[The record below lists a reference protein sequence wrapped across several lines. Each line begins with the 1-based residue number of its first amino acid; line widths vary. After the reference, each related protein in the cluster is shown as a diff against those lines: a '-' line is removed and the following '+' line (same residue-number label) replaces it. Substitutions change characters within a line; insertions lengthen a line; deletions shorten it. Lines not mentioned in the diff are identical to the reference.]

1 MAKNTATKSAP
12 AADIVTGESEIDILR
27 ATLAERGAEIERLTV
42 ALQSAEMPEG
52 ARIRLARDTEYDA
65 ATLARTLANAASEA
79 GRVRVDAES
88 KGFRVTCK
96 AEIDVTER
104 AYKPVTDRE
113 KAAVA
118 IHAAAFRLHT
128 AIQRLG
134 KVK

>member
-1 MAKNTATKSAP
+1 
-12 AADIVTGESEIDILR
+12 VG
-27 ATLAERGAEIERLTV
+27 
-42 ALQSAEMPEG
+42 
-52 ARIRLARDTEYDA
+52 IRD
-65 ATLARTLANAASEA
+65 RTLANAASEA

>member
-65 ATLARTLANAASEA
+65 AYTHL
-79 GRVRVDAES
+79 
-88 KGFRVTCK
+88 
-96 AEIDVTER
+96 R
-104 AYKPVTDRE
+104 AHETPAHLVCRLLLE
-113 KAAVA
+113 KKK
-118 IHAAAFRLHT
+118 T
-128 AIQRLG
+128 PQ
-134 KVK
+134 